1 MKYLPL
7 LWSGLWRKPIR
18 TVLTI
23 LSIAVAFL
31 LFGVL
36 QGVITGFEGARAKL
50 SDTRL
55 RVTNRA
61 NIIEGIPIAYKA
73 QIARVPGVH
82 AISYFT
88 IFVGYYQDR
97 KNGFSIAAVD
107 VDSWLDAIPNFHV
120 PADQKE
126 AMHTTRTGALVGV
139 ELMKRFD
146 WHIGD
151 RISLHSMMWANKDGT
166 TEWPLDIVGVVNA
179 GPDDDPQFG
188 TELYFNYDYLDST
201 RTAKEGTVSQFVVT
215 PDKGADPNA
224 IAIAIDR
231 LFANSS
237 AETTTL
243 NERAWFAANARNVG
257 DVQRFVNWIIGAV
270 MFTLLFLAGNT
281 MSQSVRDRLSELG
294 VLKALGFA
302 NNTVWVLIV
311 AEAALLS
318 AIAAALGLA
327 VAAAVLP
334 MVFKSLAGAP
344 GSMPARVYVIGF
356 VLALLLSVL
365 SATLPAIRAG
375 RLTVVEALSGR
386 Q

>member
-7 LWSGLWRKPIR
+7 LWSGLWRKPAR

-23 LSIAVAFL
+23 LSIAVAFV

-82 AISYFT
+82 AISYFA
-88 IFVGYYQDR
+88 IFIGYYQDR

-126 AMHTTRTGALVGV
+126 AMHTTRTGVLVGV

-166 TEWPLDIVGVVNA
+166 SEWPLDIVGVVNA

-188 TELYFNYDYLDST
+188 TEVYFNYDYLDTT

-224 IAIAIDR
+224 VAIAIDR

-243 NERAWFAANARNVG
+243 NERAWFAANARNIG
-257 DVQRFVNWIIGAV
+257 DVQQFVNWIIGAV

-302 NNTVWVLIV
+302 NNTVWVLII

-327 VAAAVLP
+327 VAAAVFP

-344 GSMPARVYVIGF
+344 GSMPERVYIIGF
-356 VLALLLSVL
+356 TLALLLSVL

>member
-61 NIIEGIPIAYKA
+61 NIIEGIPIAYKS
-73 QIARVPGVH
+73 QIDRVAGVG
-82 AISYFT
+82 AVSYFT
-88 IFVGYYQDR
+88 IFIGYYQDR

-120 PADQKE
+120 PEAQRA
-126 AMHTTRTGALVGV
+126 AMHTTRTGALVGA

-166 TEWPLDIVGVVNA
+166 TEWPVDIVGIVNA

-188 TELYFNYDYLDST
+188 TELYFNYDYLDSS

-215 PDKGADPNA
+215 PDKGADPNG

-231 LFANSS
+231 LFANSN

-243 NERAWFAANARNVG
+243 NERAWFAANARNIG
-257 DVQRFVNWIIGAV
+257 DVQRFVNWITGAV
-270 MFTLLFLAGNT
+270 LFTLLFLAGNT

-302 NNTVWVLIV
+302 NDKVWVLIV
-311 AEAALLS
+311 AEAVLLS
-318 AIAAALGLA
+318 A
-327 VAAAVLP
+327 VAAVLGLVLATAVFP
-334 MVFKSLAGAP
+334 LIFKSLAGAP
-344 GSMPARVYVIGF
+344 GSMPVRVYWIGLA
-356 VLALLLSVL
+356 LALLLSVL
-365 SATLPAIRAG
+365 SATLPAIRAS
-375 RLTVVEALSGR
+375 RLTVVEALSER
-386 Q
+386 

>member
-1 MKYLPL
+1 MKYFPL

-18 TVLTI
+18 TALTI

-61 NIIEGIPIAYKA
+61 SLIEGIPIAYKS
-73 QIARVPGVH
+73 QIERVPGVH

-88 IFVGYYQDR
+88 IFIGYYQDR

-107 VDSWLDAIPNFHV
+107 ADSWIDAIPNFHV
-120 PADQKE
+120 PPDQRE

-151 RISLHSMMWANKDGT
+151 RVSLHSMMWANKDGT
-166 TEWPLDIVGVVNA
+166 TEWPVDIVGVVNA

-188 TELYFNYDYLDST
+188 TELYFNYDYLDTS

-243 NERAWFAANARNVG
+243 NEREWFAANARNIG

-270 MFTLLFLAGNT
+270 LFTLLFLAGNT

-294 VLKALGFA
+294 VLKALGFG
-302 NNTVWVLIV
+302 NNSVWLLIV
-311 AEAALLS
+311 AEATVLS
-318 AIAAALGLA
+318 FAAAALGLA
-327 VAAAVLP
+327 IAAAVFP
-334 MVFKSLAGAP
+334 IIFKSLAGAP
-344 GSMPARVYVIGF
+344 AAMPVRVYAIGSA
-356 VLALLLSVL
+356 LALLLSVL
-365 SATLPAIRAG
+365 SASIPALRAG

-386 Q
+386 

>member
-61 NIIEGIPIAYKA
+61 NIIEGIPIAYKS
-73 QIARVPGVH
+73 QIDRVAGVD
-82 AISYFT
+82 AVSYFT
-88 IFVGYYQDR
+88 IFIGYYQDR

-120 PADQKE
+120 PEEQRA
-126 AMHTTRTGALVGV
+126 AMHTTRTGALVGA
-139 ELMKRFD
+139 ELMKRFN

-151 RISLHSMMWANKDGT
+151 RVSLHSMMWANKDGT
-166 TEWPLDIVGVVNA
+166 TEWPVDIVGIVNA

-188 TELYFNYDYLDST
+188 TELYFNYDYLDSS

-215 PDKGADPNA
+215 PDKGADPNG

-231 LFANSS
+231 LFANSN

-243 NERAWFAANARNVG
+243 NERAWFAANARNIG
-257 DVQRFVNWIIGAV
+257 DVQRFVNWITGAV
-270 MFTLLFLAGNT
+270 LFTLLFLAGNT

-302 NNTVWVLIV
+302 NDKVWVLIV
-311 AEAALLS
+311 AEAVLLS
-318 AIAAALGLA
+318 SVAAVLGLA
-327 VAAAVLP
+327 IATAVFPLI
-334 MVFKSLAGAP
+334 FKSLAGAP
-344 GSMPARVYVIGF
+344 GSMPVRVYWIGLA
-356 VLALLLSVL
+356 LALLLSVL

-386 Q
+386 

>member
-61 NIIEGIPIAYKA
+61 NIIEGIPIAYKS
-73 QIARVPGVH
+73 QIDRVAGVS
-82 AISYFT
+82 AVSYFT
-88 IFVGYYQDR
+88 IFIGYYQDR

-120 PADQKE
+120 PEEQRA
-126 AMHTTRTGALVGV
+126 AMHTTRTGALVGA

-166 TEWPLDIVGVVNA
+166 TEWPVDIVGIVNA

-188 TELYFNYDYLDST
+188 TELYFNYDYLDSS

-215 PDKGADPNA
+215 PDKGADSNG

-231 LFANSS
+231 LFANSN

-243 NERAWFAANARNVG
+243 NERAWFATIARNIG
-257 DVQRFVNWIIGAV
+257 DVQRFVNWITGAV
-270 MFTLLFLAGNT
+270 LFTLLFLAGNT

-302 NNTVWVLIV
+302 NNKVWVLIV

-318 AIAAALGLA
+318 SVAAVLGLA
-327 VAAAVLP
+327 IATAVFPL
-334 MVFKSLAGAP
+334 VFKSLAGAP
-344 GSMPARVYVIGF
+344 GSMPMRVYWIGF
-356 VLALLLSVL
+356 ALALALSVL

-386 Q
+386 

>member
-1 MKYLPL
+1 M
-7 LWSGLWRKPIR
+7 WRKPIR

-61 NIIEGIPIAYKA
+61 NIIEGIPIAYKS
-73 QIARVPGVH
+73 QIDRVAGVD
-82 AISYFT
+82 AVSYFT
-88 IFVGYYQDR
+88 IFIGYYQDR

-120 PADQKE
+120 PDEQRA
-126 AMHTTRTGALVGV
+126 AMHTTRTGALVGA

-166 TEWPLDIVGVVNA
+166 TEWPVDIVGIVNA

-188 TELYFNYDYLDST
+188 TELYFNYDYLDSS

-231 LFANSS
+231 LFANSN

-243 NERAWFAANARNVG
+243 NERA
-257 DVQRFVNWIIGAV
+257 
-270 MFTLLFLAGNT
+270 
-281 MSQSVRDRLSELG
+281 S
-294 VLKALGFA
+294 
-302 NNTVWVLIV
+302 
-311 AEAALLS
+311 
-318 AIAAALGLA
+318 GL
-327 VAAAVLP
+327 P
-334 MVFKSLAGAP
+334 PTP
-344 GSMPARVYVIGF
+344 GT
-356 VLALLLSVL
+356 
-365 SATLPAIRAG
+365 SATCSGSSTGSPAPCCSRCCSWPAIRCRNRFAIDYRNSACSKRWDSPTTKCG
-375 RLTVVEALSGR
+375 C
-386 Q
+386 

>member
-61 NIIEGIPIAYKA
+61 NIIEGIPIAYKS
-73 QIARVPGVH
+73 QIDRVAGVD
-82 AISYFT
+82 AVSYFT
-88 IFVGYYQDR
+88 IFIGYYQDR

-120 PADQKE
+120 PEEQRA
-126 AMHTTRTGALVGV
+126 AMHTTRTGALVGA

-151 RISLHSMMWANKDGT
+151 RVSLHSMMWANKDGT
-166 TEWPLDIVGVVNA
+166 TEWPVDIVGIVNA

-188 TELYFNYDYLDST
+188 TELYFNYDYLDSS

-215 PDKGADPNA
+215 PDKGADPNG

-231 LFANSS
+231 LFANSN

-243 NERAWFAANARNVG
+243 NERAWFAANARNIG
-257 DVQRFVNWIIGAV
+257 DVQRFVNWITGAV
-270 MFTLLFLAGNT
+270 LFTLLFLAGNT

-302 NNTVWVLIV
+302 NDKVWVLIV
-311 AEAALLS
+311 AEAVLLS
-318 AIAAALGLA
+318 SVAAVLGLA
-327 VAAAVLP
+327 IATAVFPLI
-334 MVFKSLAGAP
+334 FKSLAGAP
-344 GSMPARVYVIGF
+344 GSMPVRVYWIGLA
-356 VLALLLSVL
+356 LALLLSVL

-386 Q
+386 

>member
-1 MKYLPL
+1 VKYLPL

-36 QGVITGFEGARAKL
+36 QGVITGFDGARSKL

-61 NIIEGIPIAYKA
+61 NIIEGIPIAYKS
-73 QIARVPGVH
+73 QIARIPGVH
-82 AISYFT
+82 AISHFV
-88 IFVGYYQDR
+88 IFIGYYQDR

-120 PADQKE
+120 PADQQE
-126 AMHTTRTGALVGV
+126 AMHTTRTGALVGS

-151 RISLHSMMWANKDGT
+151 RISLSSMMWANKDGT
-166 TEWPLDIVGVVNA
+166 SEWPLDIVGVVNA

-188 TELYFNYDYLDST
+188 TELYFNYDYLDSSRTT
-201 RTAKEGTVSQFVVT
+201 REGTVSQFVVT
-215 PDKGADPNA
+215 PDKGADPTQ

-231 LFANSS
+231 LFANSG
-237 AETTTL
+237 AETTTM
-243 NERAWFAANARNVG
+243 NERAWFEASMRSIG
-257 DVQRFVNWIIGAV
+257 DVQKFVNWIIGAV
-270 MFTLLFLAGNT
+270 LFTLLFLAGNT

-294 VLKALGFA
+294 VLKALGFG
-302 NNTVWVLIV
+302 NNKVWLLIV

-318 AIAAALGLA
+318 SVAAVLGLA

-334 MVFKSLAGAP
+334 SVFKSLAGAP
-344 GSMPARVYVIGF
+344 GAMPVRVYAIGF

-365 SATLPAIRAG
+365 SAMLPAIRAS
-375 RLTVVEALSGR
+375 RLTIVEALSGR
-386 Q
+386 

>member
-61 NIIEGIPIAYKA
+61 NIIEGIPIAYKS
-73 QIARVPGVH
+73 QIDRVAGVS
-82 AISYFT
+82 AVSYFT
-88 IFVGYYQDR
+88 IFIGYYQDR

-120 PADQKE
+120 PADQRE

-146 WHIGD
+146 WHIGE

-188 TELYFNYDYLDST
+188 TELYFNYDYLDSS

-215 PDKGADPNA
+215 PDKGADSNA
-224 IAIAIDR
+224 IAIEIDR

-243 NERAWFAANARNVG
+243 NERAWFAANARNIG
-257 DVQRFVNWIIGAV
+257 DVQRFVNWITGAV
-270 MFTLLFLAGNT
+270 LFTLLFLAGNT

-302 NNTVWVLIV
+302 NNKVWLMIV
-311 AEAALLS
+311 AEAVMLS
-318 AIAAALGLA
+318 SVAAILGLAIAAAVFPL
-327 VAAAVLP
+327 
-334 MVFKSLAGAP
+334 VFKSLAGAP
-344 GSMPARVYVIGF
+344 GSMPVRVYGIGF
-356 VLALLLSVL
+356 ALALLLSVL

-386 Q
+386 